1 MNKIKTQPE
10 NSSKTNS
17 GFFASLSTEEKF
29 AYAGLALIV
38 LLIFLIRSKFL
49 LIPFERDEGAYSYY
63 GKLLLEGKTPYVD
76 FYEQKFPGV
85 FYFYAFIVMLFGETV
100 KDLHM
105 GFIFLN
111 IATTIILF
119 FAAKKLFNSL
129 AAIITALTFAFVSL
143 TPIISGFTIQSEHG
157 VAFFSSLGI
166 LFYVLARQNKKWF
179 YYLLMGLSM
188 GAAFMTKTTGVFMA
202 LWGGLILLI
211 DFFFGNERKIKNI
224 ISSLGWYAVGGFS
237 VIGILFLLIFLK
249 GSFEQMIFWTI
260 DIPKYYVNR
269 VPLEEGL
276 KYFDYT
282 KTAIFQFNKFL
293 WVHALFAVLIIIV
306 KGIKWNTKLLIITLG
321 IFSFMTIVPGYY
333 FYGHYWIQLVPGVS
347 ILAGAT
353 FFAIQTLLKTQF
365 KIESKYVAYAYIGL
379 FVILIYSH
387 LEKNKTYYFKPNYDL
402 IMRSTYGYNPFPETM
417 EIAKYINANSKPEDQ
432 VAVIGSEPEFYIY
445 TNKKAPSRHIFF
457 STIVADVPQHKEWQ
471 REYVKDIEATKP
483 KFFIFY
489 SVPISLLV
497 QANTDQYVFE
507 WANKYVNENY
517 QLIGLCDM
525 IDGQRANYIWKEQL
539 MNYKP
544 SSQNVIYIYER
555 KQTTAADTTLLK

>member
-1 MNKIKTQPE
+1 MNKIKTQPD
-10 NSSKTNS
+10 NSPKTNS
-17 GFFASLSTEEKF
+17 VFFTSLSTEEKF
-29 AYAGLALIV
+29 AYAGLAVIV

-85 FYFYAFIVMLFGETV
+85 FYFYAFVVMLFGETV

-211 DFFFGNERKIKNI
+211 DFFFGNERKIKDL

-293 WVHALFAVLIIIV
+293 WVHALFAVIIIIV

-321 IFSFMTIVPGYY
+321 VFSFMTIVPGYY
-333 FYGHYWIQLVPGVS
+333 FYGHYWIQLIPGVS

-353 FFAIQTLLKTQF
+353 FFAIQTLFKTQF
-365 KIESKYVAYAYIGL
+365 KIESKYVAYAYLGL

-387 LEKNKTYYFKPNYDL
+387 IEKNKTYYFKPNYDL

-457 STIVADVPQHKEWQ
+457 STIVN
-471 REYVKDIEATKP
+471 KD
-483 KFFIFY
+483 
-489 SVPISLLV
+489 
-497 QANTDQYVFE
+497 
-507 WANKYVNENY
+507 
-517 QLIGLCDM
+517 
-525 IDGQRANYIWKEQL
+525 
-539 MNYKP
+539 
-544 SSQNVIYIYER
+544 
-555 KQTTAADTTLLK
+555 